1 MLLAYIMNFS
11 CIAHTDEVST
21 GLLKNWVAE
30 IVSEEKVGVSV
41 CEHERKQEVDST
53 KGVEINKGNAET
65 IEVVEAGKF

>member
-1 MLLAYIMNFS
+1 MNFS

-21 GLLKNWVAE
+21 GLLKDWVAE

-53 KGVEINKGNAET
+53 KGVEINKENAEA